1 MSFIL
6 GFLGALLA
14 LAAFVTGWISG
25 GHMAKQRQEKR
36 AATEERKVGEE
47 ERRRL
52 KSEQDAFRT
61 LLNYNSDM
69 AYGLNMN
76 DYVQADEGEAR
87 S

>member
-1 MSFIL
+1 MAFIF

-14 LAAFVTGWISG
+14 LAVFAAGVICG
-25 GHMAKQRQEKR
+25 GSLSKKRQEKQDVIE
-36 AATEERKVGEE
+36 EERVGEA

-61 LLNYNSDM
+61 LLNYNPDM

-76 DYVQADEGEAR
+76 DYVQADEGEAAQ
-87 S
+87 